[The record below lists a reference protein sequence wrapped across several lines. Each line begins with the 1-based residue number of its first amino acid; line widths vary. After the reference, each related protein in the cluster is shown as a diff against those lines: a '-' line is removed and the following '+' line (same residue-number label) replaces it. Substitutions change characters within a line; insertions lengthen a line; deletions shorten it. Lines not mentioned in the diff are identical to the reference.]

1 MSQAL
6 AAQQQAAEREAKETP
21 LDSQRNMMISMH
33 MEQRGA
39 LVHIICLE
47 RQDSGE
53 QQYND
58 DTTEETRPRHSYAE
72 SQEERRG
79 HGVSQRGNRYNAHV
93 HAQEEPNRKSDPMV
107 RWTLPLEC
115 YTIAKMP
122 RQRLTNA

>member
-33 MEQRGA
+33 MEQRGS

-72 SQEERRG
+72 
-79 HGVSQRGNRYNAHV
+79 
-93 HAQEEPNRKSDPMV
+93 
-107 RWTLPLEC
+107 
-115 YTIAKMP
+115 
-122 RQRLTNA
+122 